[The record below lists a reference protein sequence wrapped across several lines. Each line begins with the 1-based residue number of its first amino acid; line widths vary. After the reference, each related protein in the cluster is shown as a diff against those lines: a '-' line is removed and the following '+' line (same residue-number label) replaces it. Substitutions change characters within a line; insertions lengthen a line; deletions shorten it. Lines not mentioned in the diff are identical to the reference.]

1 MSHAE
6 KADRLLIKP
15 AAGARPASPRRSD
28 GSDLRHAE
36 RPVTSR
42 VTSGTANTG
51 WRRPQTD
58 RLAESHSPI
67 NRSLGQPPFG
77 DSPCRFGA
85 SQVPAR
91 VAGEAGDE
99 PPRPAGEGH
108 HDHALI
114 AVALDVRRL
123 DEHLPPIMREA
134 L

>member
-6 KADRLLIKP
+6 KADKLLIKP
-15 AAGARPASPRRSD
+15 AAGARPASPRHSD

-67 NRSLGQPPFG
+67 NRLRCLPRTDPCG
-77 DSPCRFGA
+77 DSPSRH
-85 SQVPAR
+85 PK
-91 VAGEAGDE
+91 
-99 PPRPAGEGH
+99 
-108 HDHALI
+108 L
-114 AVALDVRRL
+114 
-123 DEHLPPIMREA
+123 RED
-134 L
+134 LLGSGLLRSLL

>member
-6 KADRLLIKP
+6 KADKLLIKP
-15 AAGARPASPRRSD
+15 AAGARPASPRHSD

-67 NRSLGQPPFG
+67 NRLW
-77 DSPCRFGA
+77 DR
-85 SQVPAR
+85 
-91 VAGEAGDE
+91 
-99 PPRPAGEGH
+99 PRR
-108 HDHALI
+108 D
-114 AVALDVRRL
+114 
-123 DEHLPPIMREA
+123 
-134 L
+134 